1 MAYTPIKKFTEKL
14 DNLID
19 SLQHLKILSNIR
31 GNLADIRVN
40 LTGGTLTGGTL
51 NSVSTVNTL
60 TNQTQIGSYQA
71 NQQIPAIQNMVSVL
85 SNINNISI
93 TP

>member
-19 SLQHLKILSNIR
+19 SLQHLKILSSIR
-31 GNLADIRVN
+31 GNSADIRVN
-40 LTGGTLTGGTL
+40 LTGGTLST
-51 NSVSTVNTL
+51 VSTVSTV
-60 TNQTQIGSYQA
+60 TNQSQIGSYQA
-71 NQQIPAIQNMVSVL
+71 NTQIPSLQNMVSVL